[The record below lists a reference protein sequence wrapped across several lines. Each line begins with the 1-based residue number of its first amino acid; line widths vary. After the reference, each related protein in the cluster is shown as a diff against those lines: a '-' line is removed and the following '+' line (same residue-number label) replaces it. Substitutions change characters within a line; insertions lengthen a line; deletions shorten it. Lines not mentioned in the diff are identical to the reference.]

1 MLNHHSWGN
10 PYYQYGLGD
19 VTGSGARP
27 GKVSALCGPLEA
39 LRSTSLSLSLDQ
51 YSRDEKEWR
60 EGPVYDC
67 SALEASLLLNEQT
80 YELLGA

>member
-1 MLNHHSWGN
+1 MGLFLYSWIN
-10 PYYQYGLGD
+10 YFPLFFFFGLF
-19 VTGSGARP
+19 
-27 GKVSALCGPLEA
+27 
-39 LRSTSLSLSLDQ
+39 SLSIKSLDQ

-80 YELLGA
+80 YELFGA